1 MFSKVKNF
9 TLFFHS
15 RILSTNLWNSILW
28 LLLEMV
34 AVRPGVGTNS
44 EGLFDLEVEEDLWKV
59 DEAVIGAELDC

>member
-9 TLFFHS
+9 TLFFFHS

-44 EGLFDLEVEEDLWKV
+44 EGLFDLEVEEDL
-59 DEAVIGAELDC
+59 